1 MKYSTINLFVDGLG
15 RTVFR
20 LYSKGCE
27 YAIRALMHVAP
38 TNGTKRF
45 QARTICEKA
54 GIPEPFTRKV
64 FQSLVSGG
72 FLEAARG
79 PGGGYHLTEDPRRIT
94 ILEIIKAVDGEE
106 VFDKCVMGLPQCNE
120 SKPCPLHEIWSEARN
135 DLLAQMNATSLQ
147 DLIEVQKDREG
158 QG

>member
-1 MKYSTINLFVDGLG
+1 M
-15 RTVFR
+15 FR

-45 QARTICEKA
+45 QAKTVCEKA

-79 PGGGYHLTEDPRRIT
+79 PGGGYQLTEDPGRIT
-94 ILEIIKAVDGEE
+94 ILEIIKAVDGEG
-106 VFDKCVMGLPQCNE
+106 VFDGCIMGLPECNE
-120 SKPCPLHEIWSEARN
+120 LHPCPLHEIRSVTKHH
-135 DLLAQMNATSLQ
+135 LLSQLESTSLQ
-147 DLIEVQKDREG
+147 DLIESHKERA
-158 QG
+158 

>member
-1 MKYSTINLFVDGLG
+1 M
-15 RTVFR
+15 FR

-45 QARTICEKA
+45 QAKTICEKA

-79 PGGGYHLTEDPRRIT
+79 PGGGYQLTEDPRRIT
-94 ILEIIKAVDGEE
+94 ILEIIKAVDGET
-106 VFDKCVMGLPQCNE
+106 VFDGCIMGLPECDAL
-120 SKPCPLHEIWSEARN
+120 KPCPLHEIRSVTMHH
-135 DLLAQMNATSLQ
+135 LLSQLESTSLQ
-147 DLIEVQKDREG
+147 DLIEVHEQRA
-158 QG
+158 